1 MLVFKKIRDESNEF
15 DSTAISFESHS
26 ITTSEILEDFKN
38 FLMACGY
45 PIDFSDELAIIKEEN
60 GDEQ

>member
-26 ITTSEILEDFKN
+26 ITTSEILEDSKN

-45 PIDFSDELAIIKEEN
+45 PIDFSDELAIIKEEH
-60 GDEQ
+60 GDE